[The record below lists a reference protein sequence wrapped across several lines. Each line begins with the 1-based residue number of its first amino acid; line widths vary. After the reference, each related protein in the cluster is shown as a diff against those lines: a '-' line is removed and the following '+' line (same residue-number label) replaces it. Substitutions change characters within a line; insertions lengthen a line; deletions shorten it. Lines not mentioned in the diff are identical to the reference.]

1 MEFKFDEEN
10 GIIIDSATGERCI
23 ILPKARME
31 QVFSRLT
38 DLFQSGAQV
47 IITEACRAAGR
58 WYVNEIPE
66 AKKTDK
72 ALFLKSAVQRFVG
85 AGLEKVEIVHFNPAT
100 AELKF
105 RIWNNFFAEIRN
117 EATEEKTYCNI
128 VEAYVNGMYEQIMLK
143 PPQIKKTKCIG
154 KKDPYCEWHLAPAT
168 GGETK

>member
-85 AGLEKVEIVHFNPAT
+85 AGLGKIEIVHFNPT
-100 AELKF
+100 TGQTKNKKKKKKF
-105 RIWNNFFAEIRN
+105 
-117 EATEEKTYCNI
+117 
-128 VEAYVNGMYEQIMLK
+128 
-143 PPQIKKTKCIG
+143 
-154 KKDPYCEWHLAPAT
+154 
-168 GGETK
+168 